1 MSAYVRLYRMTARDA
16 EGPVLR
22 AALETL
28 AAAVRQLDGC
38 KGTELLHDCDKAGEF
53 VLLERWTSQEAH
65 RAGGRLLGKETFA
78 PVMAVL
84 AQPPEA
90 VSLAPLD

>member
-1 MSAYVRLYRMTARDA
+1 MSAYVRLYRMTARPA
-16 EGPVLR
+16 EGPALR

-28 AAAVRQLDGC
+28 AASVRQVEGC
-38 KGTELLHDCDKAGEF
+38 HGTELLNDCDKPDQF

-65 RAGGRLLGKETFA
+65 KAGGKLLGKEAFA

-84 AQPPEA
+84 AGPPEA
-90 VSLAPLD
+90 ASLTPLD